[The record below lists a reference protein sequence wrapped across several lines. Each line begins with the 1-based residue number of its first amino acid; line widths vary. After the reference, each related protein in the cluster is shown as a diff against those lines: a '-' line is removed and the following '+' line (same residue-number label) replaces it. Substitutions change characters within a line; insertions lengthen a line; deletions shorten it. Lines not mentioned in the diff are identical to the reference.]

1 MDGKKLKVVKEI
13 KSSGMFEAKVDGSEK
28 TVKIPPFPG
37 VEVGKTYVLQ
47 NGRYLLVGGDKKQK
61 AVVDPK
67 DKKIKELEARLKK
80 LEAIAG
86 ERGSEVKGGG
96 TGSENG
102 GGDK

>member
-28 TVKIPPFPG
+28 SVKIPPFPG
-37 VEVGKTYVLQ
+37 VEVGKTYELR
-47 NGRYLLVGGDKKQK
+47 NGKYYLVGGDKKQK
-61 AVVDPK
+61 APVDPK

-86 ERGSEVKGGG
+86 EKGSEVKGSGAGG
-96 TGSENG
+96 DNG
-102 GGDK
+102 GGE